1 MPMNLKGNMNLIHQF
16 KTETEEGDS
25 NIVIVIRIATHWS
38 QNLKPP
44 QNRSNSKLRIILFRD
59 VHQQFAF
66 CDQPV
71 RLEAYLRQS
80 LGERERSGLIN
91 DIDIP

>member
-66 CDQPV
+66 CV

-80 LGERERSGLIN
+80 LSEREWSGLLN